1 MSVYC
6 YIILETQKGQIVWDL
21 MLHLFQPNTKMTQG
35 ILKNTRYSGGYYVCI
50 KYFSPRENCLSTR
63 SAVKRPTDWANAAS
77 VNTCKSTWGLRLRLL
92 SLLTSLGRKAFKR
105 VSPRIQSSKISYAIT
120 CSHIE
125 GWALKITGVTCTYFL
140 ICILFTY
147 RKQQLQSSVHRIR
160 NSWDLSFPPEGT
172 NANETDG
179 DKLDEAK

>member
-1 MSVYC
+1 MSVYS

-21 MLHLFQPNTKMTQG
+21 MLHLFQPNTKITQG

-50 KYFSPRENCLSTR
+50 KCFSPRENCLSTR
-63 SAVKRPTDWANAAS
+63 SAVKRPTDWANPAA

-92 SLLTSLGRKAFKR
+92 SLLTSLGSKAFKR

-140 ICILFTY
+140 IVFYLHTVNSSFKVVYTALEILGTFLFLLREQTQM
-147 RKQQLQSSVHRIR
+147 KLT
-160 NSWDLSFPPEGT
+160 GT
-172 NANETDG
+172 N
-179 DKLDEAK
+179 